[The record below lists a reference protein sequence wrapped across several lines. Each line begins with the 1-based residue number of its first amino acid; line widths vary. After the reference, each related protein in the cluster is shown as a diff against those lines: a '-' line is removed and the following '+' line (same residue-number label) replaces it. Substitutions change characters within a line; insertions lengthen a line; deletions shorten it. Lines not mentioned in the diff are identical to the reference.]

1 MWIRSQSQYARN
13 GVQASCYMCWKLV
26 KLFLEDVSSIGG
38 KKRSFWIE
46 MKSQSL
52 WRRFTTR
59 LLQKRYKHMGHPCT
73 NSITKVIARRHKFD
87 FLETKWRV
95 QIWHTL
101 IQRLRLWDEINGREP
116 LPFSQPLP
124 TAIFSMVQILQVQ
137 ISMVQ
142 IWLHLEGS
150 RCKVK
155 KIIQRLCCC
164 WEWA

>member
-1 MWIRSQSQYARN
+1 MSQVLEGRRDHFELKWRVKVFGEDSQQDFCRKDTN
-13 GVQASCYMCWKLV
+13 TWVILV
-26 KLFLEDVSSIGG
+26 LTL
-38 KKRSFWIE
+38 
-46 MKSQSL
+46 SQ
-52 WRRFTTR
+52 
-59 LLQKRYKHMGHPCT
+59 
-73 NSITKVIARRHKFD
+73 KVIARRHKFD